1 MVEERKK
8 RRKKKKKWLTEGR
21 LNRAGEYR
29 RGIKREEKK
38 KKDEWPASGWR

>member
-29 RGIKREEKK
+29 RGIKKRREKK
-38 KKDEWPASGWR
+38 EG